1 MTAHECSPG
10 TLLLTSKARE
20 ATVVVVIP
28 EATAIPSASAFAST
42 PAITIAVA
50 IVVASGISTSVSTGS
65 SVSSSV
71 SISTSIG
78 VSIVSSVS
86 TSVSI
91 VAVAVVVVA
100 IVVIT
105 VVVITV
111 VVVTTSTTNSEIG
124 AIIQESVLSNRDDNR
139 LMVGCGIDGADA
151 VSSSRETISN
161 VSGQNTTLSRSVDS
175 LEESEDVGVRWLGL
189 VEAGQLFGD
198 KVGVTDDLTLSIEL
212 LRGSKV
218 GRLSIG
224 ERAGLHTSNVHL
236 DRERCVLLDRCIT
249 VGREQEFAGR
259 HVLDG
264 RDLTNRGGI
273 A

>member
-10 TLLLTSKARE
+10 TLLPTSKARE

-28 EATAIPSASAFAST
+28 EATAIPSASAFASAST

-105 VVVITV
+105 VVV
-111 VVVTTSTTNSEIG
+111 VTTSTTNSEIG
-124 AIIQESVLSNRDDNR
+124 AIIQESVLSNRDDNG

-189 VEAGQLFGD
+189 VEAGQLFD
-198 KVGVTDDLTLSIEL
+198 NKVGVTDDLTLSIEL